1 MQVVFFKQY
10 AEKFQV
16 FHVTEGLSREQ
27 VEMMK
32 YTYASSIQNAVDE
45 VARMMPKAD
54 VAVLPSGGNVIPQV
68 R

>member
-10 AEKFQV
+10 AEVQ
-16 FHVTEGLSREQ
+16 GLPCNRRLSGAG
-27 VEMMK
+27 EMMK

>member
-1 MQVVFFKQY
+1 
-10 AEKFQV
+10 
-16 FHVTEGLSREQ
+16 
-27 VEMMK
+27 MMK

-54 VAVLPSGGNVIPQV
+54 VAILPSGGSVIPQV

>member
-1 MQVVFFKQY
+1 
-10 AEKFQV
+10 V

-32 YTYASSIQNAVDE
+32 YTYCSSLQEAVDQ
-45 VARMMPKAD
+45 VGRMMPKAD
-54 VAVLPSGGNVIPQV
+54 VAVLPSGGNVIAEV